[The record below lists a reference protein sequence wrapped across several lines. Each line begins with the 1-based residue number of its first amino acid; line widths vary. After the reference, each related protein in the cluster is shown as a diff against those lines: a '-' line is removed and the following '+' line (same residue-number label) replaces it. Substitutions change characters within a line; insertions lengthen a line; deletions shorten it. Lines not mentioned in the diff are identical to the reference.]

1 MPGNRQLCF
10 VIMPFSETIKKHTED
25 YWTNHFCSYLKPL
38 IEENPALEAQRSK
51 ALRGDLLREII
62 TALATSHVVVADL
75 TDQNPNVYWELGV
88 RQSFAHPPVTI
99 AEKGTRIPFD
109 IITKAILY
117 YPRDRLKDTNFRAS
131 FKEAIQDF
139 VVNPDRPDSHVLET
153 LSGRGT
159 LFEIFRRDE
168 AIRRLDAVLSECNKN
183 LRRMDK
189 VVNKAQENQEKHLG
203 EREFITERF
212 GLSAIQL
219 LTTNRYVNEEET
231 FYEVAEE
238 CLMRLQSMN
247 GQLSEWT
254 LYPDPVQE
262 WLIDHTEQ
270 ARKCI
275 EELKTRVSTAQTKLK
290 RQS

>member
-88 RQSFAHPPVTI
+88 RQSFAHRTVTI
-99 AEKGTRIPFD
+99 AEKGTDIPFD
-109 IITKAILY
+109 ISTKAILY
-117 YPRDRLKDTNFRAS
+117 YPCDRLKDTNFRAS
-131 FKEAIQDF
+131 FKEAIQDCL
-139 VVNPDRPDSHVLET
+139 VQPERPDSHVLET

>member
-1 MPGNRQLCF
+1 MPGNRQVCF
-10 VIMPFSETIKKHTED
+10 VIMPFSKTTEKHTED
-25 YWTNHFCSYLKPL
+25 YWTKHFCSYLKPL
-38 IEENPALEAQRSK
+38 IEEHPALEARRSK

-62 TALATSHVVVADL
+62 MALATSHLVVADL

-88 RQSFAHPPVTI
+88 RQSFAHRTVTI
-99 AEKGTRIPFD
+99 AEEGTKIPFD
-109 IITKAILY
+109 IVTKAILY
-117 YPRDRLKDTNFRAS
+117 YPSDRRKHTNFRTS
-131 FKEAIQDF
+131 FKEAIQDCLM
-139 VVNPDRPDSHVLET
+139 NPERPDSHVLET

-159 LFEIFRRDE
+159 LFEIFRSDE
-168 AIRRLDAVLSECNKN
+168 AIRRLDAVLSECNRN
-183 LRRMDK
+183 LLWMDK
-189 VVNKAQENQEKHLG
+189 VVNKAQENQEKNLG

-212 GLSAIQL
+212 GVSAIQL

-238 CLMRLQSMN
+238 CLMWLQSMN

-254 LYPDPVQE
+254 LYPDPVQV
-262 WLIDHTEQ
+262 WLMDHTEQ

-275 EELKTRVSTAQTKLK
+275 EELKTRVSTVQKKLN